1 MLKNI
6 PHIPIGNFGSC
17 PAAVPSISN
26 AVHHRPIALLL
37 IILACIYLCRI
48 AVPQV
53 EQVESRM
60 GKLIRPFVYFLV
72 KEC

>member
-6 PHIPIGNFGSC
+6 PHIPIGNFGPC

-26 AVHHRPIALLL
+26 AVHHLPIALLL
-37 IILACIYLCRI
+37 IILTCTYPCRV
-48 AVPQV
+48 AVP
-53 EQVESRM
+53 QVESRM